1 MSTLNVLKS
10 ITVECMEILES
21 FGWITLGSYCILE
34 IAWKLEEVVKNKF
47 KYKSEQE
54 KAIYD
59 ADFGEVQLTIG
70 DAVITEK
77 GIINADNLI
86 RLIQVE
92 QRLQTCVGSN
102 SPSTNTDT
110 EAARPSG
117 RIGFGYKIDCLARNT

>member
-21 FGWITLGSYCILE
+21 FGWIALGSYCILE
-34 IAWKLEEVVKNKF
+34 IAWKLEEVKNKF

-54 KAIYD
+54 KAIDD

-77 GIINADNLI
+77 GIINADKDRLYLRKSLI
-86 RLIQVE
+86 
-92 QRLQTCVGSN
+92 
-102 SPSTNTDT
+102 DKFD
-110 EAARPSG
+110 G
-117 RIGFGYKIDCLARNT
+117 RTLWLN

>member
-1 MSTLNVLKS
+1 VSTLNVLKS

-21 FGWITLGSYCILE
+21 FGWIALGSYCILE
-34 IAWKLEEVVKNKF
+34 IAWKLEEVVKNKL

-54 KAIYD
+54 KAIDD